1 MHPSVTILKEVGEGG
16 GGGGGGG
23 GGVLHMQTYIWNLT
37 AVNCCFSRI
46 SGK

>member
-23 GGVLHMQTYIWNLT
+23 GDVAHADVYWE
-37 AVNCCFSRI
+37 FDS
-46 SGK
+46 S

>member
-23 GGVLHMQTYIWNLT
+23 DVAHADVYWE
-37 AVNCCFSRI
+37 FDS
-46 SGK
+46 S